1 MLPEVLSEVLG
12 MSLAEVL
19 DQYYSESDE
28 DKRGRL
34 IGDALDRKR
43 MGDEDQAWL
52 DQEARRREEEDIYR
66 REPDDTY

>member
-1 MLPEVLSEVLG
+1 MLPEALSEALG
-12 MSLAEVL
+12 VSLAEVL
-19 DQYYSESDE
+19 DRYYSESDE

-66 REPDDTY
+66 GEPDDTY

>member
-1 MLPEVLSEVLG
+1 MLPEALSEALG

-19 DQYYSESDE
+19 DRYYSESDE

-34 IGDALDRKR
+34 IGDALDRKW

-52 DQEARRREEEDIYR
+52 DREARRCEEEDVYR
-66 REPDDTY
+66 GEPDDTY